1 MDNQCRQYVSNHKNH
16 QPNTCSAE
24 EFNVH
29 LRLMGDKD
37 CIGLDMFSAIQ
48 MNMLKDSHRFKKDH
62 HHCPDLPRSYNNF
75 KTSQR
80 NKQKHLT
87 SLKKTVFAAQICP
100 ADGVVYAYFIVLL
113 SSFIYSVF
121 PL

>member
-37 CIGLDMFSAIQ
+37 FIGLDMFSAIQ
-48 MNMLKDSHRFKKDH
+48 MNMLKDSKIIII
-62 HHCPDLPRSYNNF
+62 
-75 KTSQR
+75 
-80 NKQKHLT
+80 
-87 SLKKTVFAAQICP
+87 VQICHDLIIILRHLRETNKNISP
-100 ADGVVYAYFIVLL
+100 H
-113 SSFIYSVF
+113 
-121 PL
+121 